1 MSVITKTEDG
11 RAYDDTFVTSI
22 DNIMILKDMIG
33 DDKVFDENLEMT
45 EYGLNK
51 FETLKKKW
59 CRENQHE
66 NYNNS
71 DYAK

>member
-22 DNIMILKDMIG
+22 DSIMILKDMIG

-45 EYGLNK
+45 EYGLKK

-59 CRENQHE
+59 CRENQHK

>member
-1 MSVITKTEDG
+1 MSVITKLEDG
-11 RAYDDTFVTSI
+11 TEIDDTFVTSV
-22 DNIMILKDMIG
+22 DSIMILKDMIG
-33 DDKVFDENLEMT
+33 DDKVFDKNLKMT

-59 CRENQHE
+59 CRENQHK
-66 NYNNS
+66 NYNNE

>member
-22 DNIMILKDMIG
+22 DSIMILKDMIG

-51 FETLKKKW
+51 FEMLKNKW

-66 NYNNS
+66 NYNNT
-71 DYAK
+71 DYKK

>member
-1 MSVITKTEDG
+1 MSVITKLEDG
-11 RAYDDTFVTSI
+11 REYDDTFVTSI
-22 DNIMILKDMIG
+22 DSIMILKDMIR

>member
-1 MSVITKTEDG
+1 MSVITISEDG
-11 RAYDDTFVTSI
+11 REYDDTFVTSI
-22 DNIMILKDMIG
+22 DSIMILKDMIG

-51 FETLKKKW
+51 FEMLKKKW
-59 CRENQHE
+59 CRENQHK

>member
-11 RAYDDTFVTSI
+11 RVYDDTYVTSV
-22 DNIMILKDMIG
+22 DSIMILKDMMG
-33 DDKVFDENLEMT
+33 DDKVFDKNLKMT

-59 CRENQHE
+59 CKENQHE